1 MYYGQ
6 VTEELNKVRYEYEDM
21 FGYDPNGEM
30 EIVFGE
36 DEYNEYL
43 KTLKKCVETKKDM
56 FEVLDL

>member
-6 VTEELNKVRYEYEDM
+6 VTEELNKMRHEYENM

-36 DEYNEYL
+36 DEYYEYL

-56 FEVLDL
+56 FEILDL